1 MAYIL
6 ELIMVFLIIICL
18 VSIINC
24 THIYRYLASV
34 FAFILIISLI
44 TSFHINS
51 HEISS
56 DKYRLIKKMKNDL
69 LRQSSQKV
77 YQMKLNSLNSDK
89 IITGYEFRE
98 LKILFDELR
107 RIEDKSKIS

>member
-6 ELIMVFLIIICL
+6 ELIIVFLLIICL
-18 VSIINC
+18 VSTINC
-24 THIYRYLASV
+24 THIYRYLSSV

-51 HEISS
+51 HEISP
-56 DKYRLIKKMKNDL
+56 DKYHLIKKMKNDL
-69 LRQSSQKV
+69 LRQSSQKE
-77 YQMKLNSLNSDK
+77 YQMKLNYLNSDK